1 MNPNRPN
8 GRPTP
13 ARTCGPHSLAPPR
26 VASLTSLLLAFAPL
40 PVIATQTLPEALDTQ
55 EPPTAVATQV
65 PGAVGT
71 ATVPSPSGLADDW
84 TATLY
89 GARMSSETGWED
101 ILLDPFEA
109 QYVDVFLIAAAMSRP
124 YAHFKSGALT
134 LEAEGQ
140 VARYFGDQ
148 DHWEFNVVPLV
159 TRWHRFPW
167 SDRVAT
173 SAAFGLGLSYATE
186 LPPVE
191 VEIEGESAQL
201 LIYWV
206 LELTAGPTD
215 APWSVS
221 LRMHHRSV
229 SYGLMADEG
238 GMNAVGLGLRY
249 KFGGRRGSADGSGE

>member
-1 MNPNRPN
+1 VNPSRPD
-8 GRPTP
+8 GRPTQ
-13 ARTCGPHSLAPPR
+13 ARTFRLHARARSR
-26 VASLTSLLLAFAPL
+26 VASLTSLLLASAPI
-40 PVIATQTLPEALDTQ
+40 PVIATQT
-55 EPPTAVATQV
+55 PPDAAAVATQT
-65 PGAVGT
+65 PGADDTVT
-71 ATVPSPSGLADDW
+71 APSPSTFASDW
-84 TATLY
+84 TGTLY

-101 ILLDPFEA
+101 ILLDPIES
-109 QYVDVFLIAAAMSRP
+109 QYVDVFLVAAAMSRP
-124 YAHFKSGALT
+124 YAHFKAGALT

-140 VARYFGDQ
+140 VVRYFGDQ
-148 DHWEFNVVPLV
+148 DHWELNVVPLV

-201 LIYWV
+201 LVYWV

-238 GMNAVGLGLRY
+238 GMNAVGLGVRY
-249 KFGGRRGSADGSGE
+249 RFGGKRESDASSRD

>member
-1 MNPNRPN
+1 M
-8 GRPTP
+8 
-13 ARTCGPHSLAPPR
+13 
-26 VASLTSLLLAFAPL
+26 SLLLGFAAVPA
-40 PVIATQTLPEALDTQ
+40 IATDMPPVSTAPATQ
-55 EPPTAVATQV
+55 MPPTDSAEA
-65 PGAVGT
+65 
-71 ATVPSPSGLADDW
+71 W
-84 TATLY
+84 TGTLY

-109 QYVDVFLIAAAMSRP
+109 QYVDVFLLAAAVSRP
-124 YAHFKSGALT
+124 YAQYKAGALT

-140 VARYFGDQ
+140 VVRYFGDQ

-191 VEIEGESAQL
+191 VEIEGESAQW

-249 KFGGRRGSADGSGE
+249 RFGGK

>member
-1 MNPNRPN
+1 MKHSPPS
-8 GRPTP
+8 GRSTP
-13 ARTCGPHSLAPPR
+13 RREPSLHRRARLGAAP
-26 VASLTSLLLAFAPL
+26 VTSLLLAFATAP
-40 PVIATQTLPEALDTQ
+40 ATATET
-55 EPPTAVATQV
+55 PTFPDATAAEMSSDAATAAESS
-65 PGAVGT
+65 PGA
-71 ATVPSPSGLADDW
+71 AAPW

-109 QYVDVFLIAAAMSRP
+109 QYVDVFLVAAAMSRP
-124 YAHFKSGALT
+124 FAQFKAGALT

-140 VARYFGDQ
+140 VVRYFGDQ

-159 TRWHRFPW
+159 TRWQRFPW

-215 APWSVS
+215 APWAVT

-249 KFGGRRGSADGSGE
+249 RFGGHRRAAATD